1 MSETPGRLTG
11 RGRTGGPLPRRAG
24 TATGPDSA
32 TERATCT
39 RPSAAARPRRGDGT
53 TYGGGTP
60 CAG

>member
-11 RGRTGGPLPRRAG
+11 CRRTGGPLPCRAG

-32 TERATCT
+32 TERATRT
-39 RPSAAARPRRGDGT
+39 RSSTAARPRRGDGT

-60 CAG
+60 CVG